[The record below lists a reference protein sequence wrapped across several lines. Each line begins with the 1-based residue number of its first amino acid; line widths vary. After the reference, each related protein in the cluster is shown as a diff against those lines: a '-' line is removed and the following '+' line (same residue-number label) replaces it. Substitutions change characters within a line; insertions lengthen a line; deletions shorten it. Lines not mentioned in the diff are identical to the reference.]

1 MREGF
6 KEYLKSKQFSRKS
19 IDSRL
24 MIIGQ
29 YQKWL
34 EQENMES
41 GQVGYNDLLLF
52 MKHCQQKGR
61 SQKTIQHYMV
71 VVRHFYEHLLRE
83 GQVPINPASDI
94 EVKGVK
100 RKMLYHILL
109 PHELHSLYNRYD
121 DETLKGKRNKV
132 MLGLLAYQGLQ
143 TEELA
148 MLETSHIKLREGK
161 VDVPGSKRSNGR
173 MMKLEAHQVMD
184 MYDYVLHT
192 RLEILKESK
201 QQTNKLLVSPSGG
214 TLVSNF
220 MARLMLSLKEI
231 NPNVKNANQIR
242 ASVITKW
249 LKSYNLRE
257 VQYLAGHR
265 YISSTESYLQN
276 DMEGLAEEINKY
288 HPLN

>member
-1 MREGF
+1 
-6 KEYLKSKQFSRKS
+6 
-19 IDSRL
+19 
-24 MIIGQ
+24 
-29 YQKWL
+29 
-34 EQENMES
+34 
-41 GQVGYNDLLLF
+41 
-52 MKHCQQKGR
+52 
-61 SQKTIQHYMV
+61 
-71 VVRHFYEHLLRE
+71 
-83 GQVPINPASDI
+83 
-94 EVKGVK
+94 
-100 RKMLYHILL
+100 
-109 PHELHSLYNRYD
+109 
-121 DETLKGKRNKV
+121 